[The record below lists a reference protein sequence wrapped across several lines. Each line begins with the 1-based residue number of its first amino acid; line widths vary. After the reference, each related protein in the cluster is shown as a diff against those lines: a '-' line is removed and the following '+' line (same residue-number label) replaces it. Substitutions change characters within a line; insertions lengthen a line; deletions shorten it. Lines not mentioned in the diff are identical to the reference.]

1 MSERLGGWVAL
12 TARLLL
18 GGVLLAAGLLK
29 LPDPA
34 EGVRAVRAF
43 RLLPEPVVPAVG
55 YGLPVLEIALGA
67 LLVLGTA
74 VRLAAVLT
82 AVLLAAFV
90 VGILGAWLRGLAIDC
105 GCFGGGGA
113 VAANQTRYGTE
124 TARDLALLTVAL
136 GLARWPSSRRAL
148 SPAPSSMEGRP

>member
-18 GGVLLAAGLLK
+18 GGVLLVAGVLK

-55 YGLPVLEIALGA
+55 YGLPVLEIALGV

-105 GCFGGGGA
+105 GCFGGGGS

-124 TARDLALLTVAL
+124 TVRDLALLTVAL
-136 GLARWPSSRRAL
+136 GLARWPSSRLAM
-148 SPAPSSMEGRP
+148 SPAPSMEGRP